1 MPSLTEL
8 NADIPRYQAV
18 KDYILTRIRSGVW
31 APTQAVPSEHEL
43 MRTLGVARMTA
54 NRALRE
60 LAAMGVLKRVPGL
73 GTFVADL
80 TAASHPLALRNI
92 AEEIR
97 ERGHQHHA
105 RVLQL
110 TQMRAPPAA
119 AAHLALAADTPEVY
133 VSKILHYENKV
144 PIQLELRYVN
154 PRIAP
159 DYLGVDFCQTTPHA
173 YLVAIAPLERVEHK
187 VRAERGEHS
196 IRQALALVANEPIL
210 LIERTTWSGGI
221 PATYTLLHH
230 PGSRFELSGTFN
242 PG

>member
-1 MPSLTEL
+1 
-8 NADIPRYQAV
+8 
-18 KDYILTRIRSGVW
+18 
-31 APTQAVPSEHEL
+31 

-60 LAAMGVLKRVPGL
+60 LAAAGVLRRVPGL

-80 TAASHPLALRNI
+80 TAASHPLSLRNI

-97 ERGHQHHA
+97 ERGHGHRA
-105 RVLQL
+105 EVLL
-110 TQMRAPPAA
+110 LEKTPAPAA
-119 AAHLALAADTPEVY
+119 VAAHLGLSHSPQDVY
-133 VSKILHYENKV
+133 ISKILHFENDS

-159 DYLGVDFCQTTPHA
+159 EYLSVDFRTTTPHA

-187 VRAERGEHS
+187 VRAEMGERT
-196 IRQALALVANEPIL
+196 IRHALQLEAHEPIL
-210 LIERTTWSGGI
+210 LIERTTWSRGT